1 MRGRVAIPA
10 PTLPSRDLV
19 RHHEILLA
27 PDHRRGLV
35 AASALV
41 VRARLALVA
50 LLEGGVVVQGRG
62 GALPLGGDL
71 MHQGGVDAGQA
82 LEGGVLGWD
91 VGHLPRRPGRLG
103 RQDQLLV
110 VERVE
115 EVAERIG
122 RGQLALQEAAEPA
135 IGLEH
140 GDVVEA
146 VPARREEHDQGL
158 ELLRLRVAA
167 LPRAD
172 VDVLP
177 DHPRQPQGAHR
188 LQDQG

>member
-1 MRGRVAIPA
+1 M
-10 PTLPSRDLV
+10 
-19 RHHEILLA
+19 
-27 PDHRRGLV
+27 
-35 AASALV
+35 
-41 VRARLALVA
+41 
-50 LLEGGVVVQGRG
+50 VQGRG
-62 GALPLGGDL
+62 GALPLGGHL
-71 MHQGGVDAGQA
+71 MHQGGVDAGES
-82 LEGGVLGWD
+82 LEGGVLGRD
-91 VGHLPRRPGRLG
+91 VGHLADRALGLG
-103 RQDQLLV
+103 RGDQLVV

-146 VPARREEHDQGL
+146 VPARREEQDQGL

-177 DHPRQPQGAHR
+177 DHPRQPQGAQR
-188 LQDQG
+188 LQHQG